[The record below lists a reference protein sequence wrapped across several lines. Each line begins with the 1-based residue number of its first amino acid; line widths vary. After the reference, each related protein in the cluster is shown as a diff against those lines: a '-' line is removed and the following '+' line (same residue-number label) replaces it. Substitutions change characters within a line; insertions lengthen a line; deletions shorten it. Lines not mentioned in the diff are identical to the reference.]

1 MSPITH
7 PDPPNLT
14 PITIEADP
22 AYAALVAPDPLR
34 RAAAETL
41 ATVGGKVRARHAVPL
56 LTVVITGDDQIR
68 ELNRRFLGEDAPTDV
83 LSFPSEPAPDATA
96 GGVDFVTAPEAEA
109 YLGDVVISYP
119 RAREQAEAA
128 GHSVEAELQL
138 LVVHGVL
145 HLLGYDDT
153 EPAQRERMWA
163 MQTEVLKRVSS
174 DLSPF
179 SPPLLE
185 EGGGEQ

>member
-1 MSPITH
+1 MNPGTH
-7 PDPPNLT
+7 PQPLDPSS
-14 PITIEADP
+14 IAIETDP

-34 RAAAETL
+34 RAAAEAL
-41 ATVGGKVRARHAVPL
+41 ATAGGKVRARHAVPL
-56 LTVVITGDDQIR
+56 LTVVITGDDHIR
-68 ELNRRFLGEDAPTDV
+68 QLNRRFLGEDAPTDV
-83 LSFPSEPAPDATA
+83 LSFPSEPMPGATR
-96 GGVDFVTAPEAEA
+96 GEVNFVTAPEAEA

-145 HLLGYDDT
+145 HLLGYDDI
-153 EPAQRERMWA
+153 EPEQRERMWA
-163 MQTEVLKRVSS
+163 MQAKVLKRVSS

-179 SPPLLE
+179 SPPLTG
-185 EGGGEQ
+185 EG

>member
-1 MSPITH
+1 MSPTTH

-41 ATVGGKVRARHAVPL
+41 ATVGAKPGAE
-56 LTVVITGDDQIR
+56 LTVVITGDDQVR
-68 ELNRRFLGEDAPTDV
+68 ELHRQFLGEDAPTDV
-83 LSFPSEPAPDATA
+83 LSFPSEPAPGATA
-96 GGVDFVTAPEAEA
+96 GGVDFITAPEAEA

-163 MQTEVLKRVSS
+163 VQTEVLKRVSS

-185 EGGGEQ
+185 GGGGEQ